1 MKQRFFMALLICLLL
16 PILLAQPVFA
26 DMGPKPMITIRVENP
41 PDGTYYLDLLIQ
53 GEPGHY
59 PNIPEEELAQ
69 ADPELLAELRS
80 LSDEG
85 WNPALLDASSIPL
98 SGSLTGKPD
107 GDEMVHV
114 FGYAPPREF
123 RIILAADGGKAV
135 ISDVVDVR
143 VFRTTIRFDAQ
154 SGEVFQRPW
163 WLAYPFQYLSTLIPT
178 LLIEGIVF
186 LLFGFSLKKHWKLF
200 LLLNVA
206 TQLLLY
212 LIIWSI
218 NGTVG
223 APLIPV
229 FSLLYQI
236 PAELLIFAIET
247 VIFLKFLPEK
257 SKLRRFLCAA
267 ACNTA
272 SFAAG
277 ILLADPLFRWTAAIF

>member
-1 MKQRFFMALLICLLL
+1 MKQRFLTALLFCLLL
-16 PILLAQPVFA
+16 PLLLAHPVFA
-26 DMGPKPMITIRVENP
+26 DMGPKPMVTVRVENP

-53 GEPGHY
+53 KEPGHY

-98 SGSLTGKPD
+98 SGSLTGEPD

-123 RIILAADGGKAV
+123 RIILAAGDGKTV
-135 ISDVVDVR
+135 VSDVIHVR

-154 SGEVFQRPW
+154 TGEVNQRPW

-178 LLIEGIVF
+178 LLIEGIVL

-200 LLLNVA
+200 LLLNTA

-212 LIIWSI
+212 LMIWSTKGI
-218 NGTVG
+218 AG
-223 APLIPV
+223 APSIPV
-229 FSLLYQI
+229 FDLLYQL
-236 PAELLIFAIET
+236 PAELLILAIEAA
-247 VIFLKFLPEK
+247 VFLKFLPERT
-257 SKLRRFLCAA
+257 KLRRLFCAA

-277 ILLADPLFRWTAAIF
+277 LLLADPLFRWTAAIF